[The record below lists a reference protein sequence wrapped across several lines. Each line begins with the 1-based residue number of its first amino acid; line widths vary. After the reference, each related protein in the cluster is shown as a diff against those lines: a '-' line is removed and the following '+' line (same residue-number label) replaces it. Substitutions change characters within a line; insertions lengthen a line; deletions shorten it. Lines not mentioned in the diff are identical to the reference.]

1 MGLGLLLLVVC
12 ICVCMVMAEQSVGDI
27 DRCFSYV
34 SPNIYPSTV
43 SGPTDVSF
51 YLHDKDNIALTDLD
65 DTSLFASWGGERV
78 ACVQD
83 QQEKNRFTATFPSDQ
98 YPQTL

>member
-1 MGLGLLLLVVC
+1 MNALTIVVLCVCVCTVLGL
-12 ICVCMVMAEQSVGDI
+12 QSVVDI
-27 DRCFSYV
+27 DSFFSYV

-51 YLHDKDNIALTDLD
+51 YLHDKDNNALTDLD
-65 DTSLFASWGGERV
+65 DTTLFASWGGERV
-78 ACVQD
+78 ACGQD